1 MSWKFS
7 TKRST
12 DTNSVLIPP
21 FASKQ
26 PGAGLAW
33 LKASQTA
40 QMQIDGLLLYEHSL
54 SIMFFNFKNER
65 QKLKNGNLATNNSV
79 YNLLENDTS
88 KSFESIGD
96 DQFCMRRSSD
106 IRTGIFELHKVKLDF
121 KLLQLVIP

>member
-1 MSWKFS
+1 
-7 TKRST
+7 
-12 DTNSVLIPP
+12 VLVPP

-26 PGAGLAW
+26 PRAGLAW

-40 QMQIDGLLLYEHSL
+40 QMQIDGCFCISIHW
-54 SIMFFNFKNER
+54 SIMFFNFRNER
-65 QKLKNGNLATNNSV
+65 QKLKNGNLATDNSV

-96 DQFCMRRSSD
+96 DQFCMKRSSD
-106 IRTGIFELHKVKLDF
+106 ICTGIFELHKVKLDF